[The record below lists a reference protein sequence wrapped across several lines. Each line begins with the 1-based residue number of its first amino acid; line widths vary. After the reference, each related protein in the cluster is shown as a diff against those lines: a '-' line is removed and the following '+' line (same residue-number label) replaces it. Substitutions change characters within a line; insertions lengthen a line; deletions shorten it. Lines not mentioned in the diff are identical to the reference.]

1 MKNSSWEPLL
11 LVLIFSISS
20 LSFSQ
25 TAELNVKQDPRL
37 DSLLNKKIAL
47 DRERYANEYYTLQLY
62 YGNLETATETL
73 ENAKEA
79 YPNIPVELSFETPN
93 YKVQAGRFKDKI
105 LGLKTLDT
113 VKRDF
118 PSAFLLTRKIESL
131 EWFFNGYLLETFQY
145 IAYFDIVVIFYL

>member
-25 TAELNVKQDPRL
+25 TAKLNVKQDPRL

-131 EWFFNGYLLETFQY
+131 EWFFNGYFFETFQY

>member
-11 LVLIFSISS
+11 LLLIFSISS

-131 EWFFNGYLLETFQY
+131 E
-145 IAYFDIVVIFYL
+145 

>member
-1 MKNSSWEPLL
+1 MKNSSWKPLL

-105 LGLKTLDT
+105 IGLKTLDT
-113 VKRDF
+113 IKRDF

-131 EWFFNGYLLETFQY
+131 E
-145 IAYFDIVVIFYL
+145 

>member
-11 LVLIFSISS
+11 LVLIFSICS

-113 VKRDF
+113 VKRAF

-131 EWFFNGYLLETFQY
+131 E
-145 IAYFDIVVIFYL
+145 

>member
-47 DRERYANEYYTLQLY
+47 DRERYANKYYTLQLY

-131 EWFFNGYLLETFQY
+131 E
-145 IAYFDIVVIFYL
+145 

>member
-47 DRERYANEYYTLQLY
+47 DRERYANEYFTLQLY

>member
-1 MKNSSWEPLL
+1 MKNSSWKPLL

-113 VKRDF
+113 IKRDF

-131 EWFFNGYLLETFQY
+131 E
-145 IAYFDIVVIFYL
+145 

>member
-1 MKNSSWEPLL
+1 MKNSTWEPLL

-131 EWFFNGYLLETFQY
+131 E
-145 IAYFDIVVIFYL
+145 

>member
-1 MKNSSWEPLL
+1 MKNSIWEPLL

-131 EWFFNGYLLETFQY
+131 E
-145 IAYFDIVVIFYL
+145 

>member
-113 VKRDF
+113 IKRDF

-131 EWFFNGYLLETFQY
+131 E
-145 IAYFDIVVIFYL
+145 

>member
-11 LVLIFSISS
+11 LVIIFSISS

-47 DRERYANEYYTLQLY
+47 DRERYANEYFTLQLY

-113 VKRDF
+113 IKRDF

-145 IAYFDIVVIFYL
+145 IAYFDIIVIFYL

>member
-11 LVLIFSISS
+11 LVFIFSISS

-113 VKRDF
+113 IKRDF

>member
-1 MKNSSWEPLL
+1 MKNSSWKPLL

-131 EWFFNGYLLETFQY
+131 E
-145 IAYFDIVVIFYL
+145 

>member
-1 MKNSSWEPLL
+1 MKNSSWEPVL

-113 VKRDF
+113 IKRDF

-131 EWFFNGYLLETFQY
+131 E
-145 IAYFDIVVIFYL
+145 

>member
-11 LVLIFSISS
+11 LLLIFSISS

-25 TAELNVKQDPRL
+25 TTELNVKQDPRL

-47 DRERYANEYYTLQLY
+47 DRERFANEYYTLQLY

-113 VKRDF
+113 IKRDF

-131 EWFFNGYLLETFQY
+131 E
-145 IAYFDIVVIFYL
+145 

>member
-1 MKNSSWEPLL
+1 MKNSSWKPLL

-47 DRERYANEYYTLQLY
+47 DRERYANEYFTLQLY

-113 VKRDF
+113 IKRDF

-131 EWFFNGYLLETFQY
+131 E
-145 IAYFDIVVIFYL
+145 

>member
-25 TAELNVKQDPRL
+25 TAELNVKQDPRF

>member
-1 MKNSSWEPLL
+1 MVKKKKLFFCSMKNSSWEPLL
-11 LVLIFSISS
+11 LVIIFSISS

-47 DRERYANEYYTLQLY
+47 DRDRYANEYYTLQLY

-113 VKRDF
+113 IKRDF

-131 EWFFNGYLLETFQY
+131 E
-145 IAYFDIVVIFYL
+145 

>member
-113 VKRDF
+113 IKRDF

>member
-113 VKRDF
+113 VKKDF

-131 EWFFNGYLLETFQY
+131 E
-145 IAYFDIVVIFYL
+145 